1 MKLFGDI
8 LALLRVVPAILG
20 AIEKLAEFVK
30 TNNLNNWLGDLSV
43 TIDELG
49 KAKTIEEKRNAA
61 KKLSDLT
68 GRL

>member
-1 MKLFGDI
+1 M
-8 LALLRVVPAILG
+8 PAIIG
-20 AIEKLAEFVK
+20 AINKLAEFVK

>member
-1 MKLFGDI
+1 MLSNLFT
-8 LALLRVVPAILG
+8 LLKAIPEIIK
-20 AIEKLAEFVK
+20 AISSLAEFIRK
-30 TNNLNNWLGDLSV
+30 NNLNRWLGDLSE

-49 KAKTIEEKRNAA
+49 KAETIEAKRNAA